1 MPVVPKFTD
10 ASSPLTPLDREALAD
25 VLDSLDDAIYLVD
38 GALRLIHFNSG
49 WRRLPPEH
57 GWLKLSGSPEPGHP
71 FLWYVGDPVRRDKLE
86 AIIRQVLADGA
97 PQEIRAPCDCGRVWR
112 FSVLPWL
119 RGGRAHGVICRVTD
133 DPSQGG
139 AQAQMRQLQKLE
151 SIGALT
157 AGVAHD
163 FNNLLLVIRGNVG
176 LLLMDEKTDAATRAR
191 LNQVEL
197 AAARASDLTQR
208 LTAIGR
214 PAEKKS
220 NRS

>member
-10 ASSPLTPLDREALAD
+10 APSPLTPLDREALAD
-25 VLDSLDDAIYLVD
+25 VLDSLDGAIYLVD
-38 GALRLIHFNSG
+38 GALRLIHFNNG

-71 FLWYVGDPVRRDKLE
+71 FLWCVGDPARRDKLE

-97 PQEIRAPCDCGRVWR
+97 PQEIQAPSDCGRVWR
-112 FSVLPWL
+112 MSVLPWL
-119 RGGRAHGVICRVTD
+119 RGGGVHGVICRVAD
-133 DPSQGG
+133 DPSPGG
-139 AQAQMRQLQKLE
+139 AQTQMQQLQKLE
-151 SIGALT
+151 TIGALT
-157 AGVAHD
+157 AGMAHD

-176 LLLMDEKTDAATRAR
+176 LLLMDEKTDTATRAR
-191 LNQVEL
+191 LDQVEL

-208 LTAIGR
+208 LLALGR
-214 PAEKKS
+214 PAEKKI